1 MADIRSPAV
10 AGMFYPAQP
19 RILRD
24 DIQRLLGSAEAADL
38 APVRAILVPH
48 AGYVYSAPVAAAAY
62 RLFARAQR
70 PPTRLLLMG
79 PSHRSWF
86 QGVAIADVEGF
97 RTPLGVQ
104 AVDLDAVRRLAAIGR
119 PFGTANT
126 PHEAE
131 HCLEV
136 QIPFIQVVLPEAKI
150 VPILFG
156 EVDPLEVGRA
166 LNEFLTEDDLIVVS
180 SDLSHYHTNEAAHE
194 IDASFL
200 KALLS
205 GDFLGVARGEACGQA
220 PALALM
226 TIAEARGWHPHLLD
240 YRTSGD
246 VTGERHQVVGYAAV
260 AYVEVQHNG
269 EITP

>member
-10 AGMFYPAQP
+10 AGTFYPAQP
-19 RILRD
+19 HILRD
-24 DIQRLLGSAEAADL
+24 DIQRLLGAAEPADL
-38 APVRAILVPH
+38 APVRAIVVPH
-48 AGYVYSAPVAAAAY
+48 AGYIYSAPVAAAAY
-62 RLFARAQR
+62 RLFTRTQR
-70 PPTRLLLMG
+70 PPARLLLLG

-104 AVDLDAVRRLAAIGR
+104 AVDLDAVRRLTEIGHPFIAAN
-119 PFGTANT
+119 A
-126 PHEAE
+126 PHAAE

-136 QIPFIQVVLPEAKI
+136 QIPFIQVVFPEAKI

-156 EVDPLEVGRA
+156 EVDPLEVGQA
-166 LNEFLTEDDLIVVS
+166 LNEFLGEGDLIVVS
-180 SDLSHYHTNEAAHE
+180 SDLSHYHSNEAAHD
-194 IDASFL
+194 IDANFL
-200 KALLS
+200 NALLS
-205 GDFLGVARGEACGQA
+205 GDCLGVARGEACGQV

-226 TIAEARGWHPHLLD
+226 TVAEARGWHPHLLD

>member
-97 RTPLGVQ
+97 RTPSAFRLSISTPYAGLPLSAAPSVQ
-104 AVDLDAVRRLAAIGR
+104 PTHHTKLSTASKYRSLYPGR
-119 PFGTANT
+119 SAGGQDRP
-126 PHEAE
+126 
-131 HCLEV
+131 
-136 QIPFIQVVLPEAKI
+136 
-150 VPILFG
+150 
-156 EVDPLEVGRA
+156 DPV
-166 LNEFLTEDDLIVVS
+166 
-180 SDLSHYHTNEAAHE
+180 
-194 IDASFL
+194 
-200 KALLS
+200 
-205 GDFLGVARGEACGQA
+205 
-220 PALALM
+220 
-226 TIAEARGWHPHLLD
+226 W
-240 YRTSGD
+240 
-246 VTGERHQVVGYAAV
+246 
-260 AYVEVQHNG
+260 
-269 EITP
+269 

>member
-104 AVDLDAVRRLAAIGR
+104 AAISTPYRLAAIGPPLRYSQHHTKPSTASKYRSPLSRSFCRR
-119 PFGTANT
+119 PDRPN
-126 PHEAE
+126 P
-131 HCLEV
+131 V
-136 QIPFIQVVLPEAKI
+136 
-150 VPILFG
+150 
-156 EVDPLEVGRA
+156 
-166 LNEFLTEDDLIVVS
+166 
-180 SDLSHYHTNEAAHE
+180 
-194 IDASFL
+194 
-200 KALLS
+200 
-205 GDFLGVARGEACGQA
+205 
-220 PALALM
+220 
-226 TIAEARGWHPHLLD
+226 W
-240 YRTSGD
+240 
-246 VTGERHQVVGYAAV
+246 
-260 AYVEVQHNG
+260 
-269 EITP
+269 